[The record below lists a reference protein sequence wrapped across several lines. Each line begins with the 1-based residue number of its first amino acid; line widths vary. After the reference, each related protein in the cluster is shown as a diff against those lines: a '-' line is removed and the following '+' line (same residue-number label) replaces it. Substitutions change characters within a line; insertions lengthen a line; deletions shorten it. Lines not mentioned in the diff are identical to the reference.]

1 MAVECHLDIVKPGD
15 KNYWILYMKDMM
27 QTFGNLLMA
36 EFYLFFSNCIQ
47 KKDTK
52 NVKFGY
58 VHTKAEDWNI
68 RTAAISVL
76 IR

>member
-36 EFYLFFSNCIQ
+36 EFYLFFQIVY
-47 KKDTK
+47 KKRYEK
-52 NVKFGY
+52 C
-58 VHTKAEDWNI
+58 
-68 RTAAISVL
+68 
-76 IR
+76 